1 MKIDIKSMLDKKS
14 DINHSPSENNES
26 NNTKDSISSIDENIL
41 EIVEVEKNINGNDN
55 EKVEEQKPM
64 ISLKFLNKKN
74 DEKIKINK
82 DIEDEKEKV
91 KENIKKEELEI
102 KTKKEEK
109 KEELFSNYESDFNK
123 EKIGELNK
131 KQISKKYIL
140 KKLFLVLCIAY
151 TVLSWTYIAINYEK
165 IDLSKNNIDY
175 IFKKINWESE
185 QIWKI
190 KFLILWKNNYLIE
203 YKYKWWNIE
212 YKYNDSIYL
221 NKESIINY
229 IKQEIEKEK
238 LRREEE
244 KRQKEILEAIER
256 DNLIKQK
263 IYENYTDK
271 VE

>member
-14 DINHSPSENNES
+14 DIPQSNSEKSELVNNVEETILEEDVKEDIIPLELNNE
-26 NNTKDSISSIDENIL
+26 
-41 EIVEVEKNINGNDN
+41 EK
-55 EKVEEQKPM
+55 KEEQKPM

-74 DEKIKINK
+74 EEKIKLNQ
-82 DIEDEKEKV
+82 DIEDEKGKIQ
-91 KENIKKEELEI
+91 ENIIKEEI
-102 KTKKEEK
+102 KLKAKKEEK
-109 KEELFSNYESDFNK
+109 KEELFSNYESDFK
-123 EKIGELNK
+123 EEKIIELNK
-131 KQISKKYIL
+131 KQISKKNIL
-140 KKLFLVLCIAY
+140 KKLFLTLWLSY
-151 TVLSWTYIAINYEK
+151 TIFCLSYIVVNYEK

-175 IFKKINWESE
+175 VFKKINWESE
-185 QIWKI
+185 QVWKI

-212 YKYNDSIYL
+212 YKYNDNIYL

-229 IKQEIEKEK
+229 IKQEIAEEKNR
-238 LRREEE
+238 LEEE
-244 KRQKEILEAIER
+244 KKQKEILEAIER